1 MTDTEIQLWT
11 SELQAISNART
22 GLNRSPKLPPS
33 LNGKTE
39 EDLAERLTAAYR
51 IVVEERGMEYKDI
64 PDAQITRT
72 IKEVISWLMAPRYRS
87 TLFLQGVPGSG
98 KTSIMNAIGLVYL
111 KEHKTY
117 STCTAK
123 GIYDHYDLLLKGEN
137 NLYAYYKERE
147 TLLVD
152 DLGVEPMDFK
162 HFGTDFYPIPELIEF
177 RYKNQLTTIITT
189 NLNDRQIYRRYGAR
203 CDDRFDEMCSF
214 ILFPGPSFRK
224 LLSARGNA

>member
-1 MTDTEIQLWT
+1 M
-11 SELQAISNART
+11 
-22 GLNRSPKLPPS
+22 
-33 LNGKTE
+33 
-39 EDLAERLTAAYR
+39 LTAAYR

-64 PDAQITRT
+64 PDAQITQT

-87 TLFLQGVPGSG
+87 ALFLQGLPGSG
-98 KTSIMNAIGLVYL
+98 KTSIMNAIGLVYT

-123 GIYDHYDLLLKGEN
+123 GIYDHYDLFLKGEN

-152 DLGVEPMDFK
+152 DLGVEPMEFK
-162 HFGTDFYPIPELIEF
+162 NFGTTFYPIQELIEF
-177 RYKNQLTTIITT
+177 RYKHQLTTIITT
-189 NLNDRQIYRRYGAR
+189 NLNDRQIYSRYGGR

-214 ILFPGPSFRK
+214 IMFPGPSFRK
-224 LLSARGNA
+224 LLSARSKA